1 MKIHRYILL
10 TLAGLMAISSCTNDF
25 DEINTNPNDP
35 TSISPQF
42 ILPYA
47 IESSVDRYWG
57 HRTRFERLNLDG
69 AMLWMQYL
77 ARNIYSN
84 EGDNYSISPALHANN
99 WKGFYNDGLV
109 NFQRIVTLS
118 GEGGTMPNTNY
129 EGIALVMRSWVFSI
143 LTDAYG
149 AIPYSQALQG
159 TAAEA
164 IASPEYDSQEIV
176 YAGLLNDLKTANE
189 KLVVGG
195 PAIAGDILYSGDIL
209 KWKKLA
215 NSLRL
220 RLANRQAAKKPAES
234 KAIMAEIL
242 ADPATYPVF
251 ESNADNASLKHTST
265 LPSNNEWHQV
275 MIQDGRTDWN
285 ISQTLAD
292 KLNSLNDTRITVFAQ
307 PNTSGQYSGIP
318 NGLPDAIATT
328 YLSTASKLG
337 NYFMQPSTPSVI
349 MTFSELQ
356 FILAEAAFDGDI
368 TIGDA
373 QSYFDKGI
381 DGSFKQ
387 YELTVP
393 EGYLAT
399 VGAATREKIMEQ
411 KWIALFGQGVEAWTE
426 YRRTGLPVFPANDP
440 RAVFDN
446 NGVLPTRLRYP
457 SSEESLNGANMR
469 TGMSLNGG
477 DNDMV
482 TKLWWTE

>member
-1 MKIHRYILL
+1 MKLLRYIIL
-10 TLAGLMAISSCTNDF
+10 TFAGFTFISSCTGDF

-35 TSISPQF
+35 TNISPQF
-42 ILPYA
+42 LLPYA
-47 IESSVDRYWG
+47 IEASVDRYWG

-118 GEGGTMPNTNY
+118 GEGGRMPNTNY
-129 EGIALVMRSWVFSI
+129 EGVALVMRSWVFSI
-143 LTDAYG
+143 LTDSYG
-149 AIPYSQALQG
+149 SIPYTEALKG
-159 TAAEA
+159 TAKES
-164 IASPEYDSQEIV
+164 IASPVYDSQEMV
-176 YAGLLNDLKTANE
+176 YEGLLDDLKMANE

-209 KWKKLA
+209 KWKKFA

-220 RLANRQAAKKPAES
+220 RLANRQAAKKPAQS
-234 KAIMAEIL
+234 RAIMAEIL
-242 ADPATYPVF
+242 SDPATYPVF
-251 ESNADNASLKHTST
+251 SSNADNATLKHTAT

-307 PNTSGQYSGIP
+307 PNASGQYTGIP

-337 NYFMQPSTPSVI
+337 TYFIQPSTPSVI
-349 MTFSELQ
+349 MTYAELQ
-356 FILAEAAFDGDI
+356 FTLAEAAFDGDI
-368 TIGDA
+368 PLEDA
-373 QSYFDKGI
+373 QSYFEKGI

-387 YELTVP
+387 YELKVP
-393 EGYLAT
+393 EGYLDT
-399 VGAATREKIMEQ
+399 VGAATKEKIMEQ
-411 KWIALFGQGVEAWTE
+411 KWIALFGQGVEAWAE
-426 YRRTGLPVFPANDP
+426 YRRTGLPVFPARDP
-440 RAVFDN
+440 RALFDN

-469 TGMSLNGG
+469 AGVTYNGG

-482 TKLWWTE
+482 TKLWWVE